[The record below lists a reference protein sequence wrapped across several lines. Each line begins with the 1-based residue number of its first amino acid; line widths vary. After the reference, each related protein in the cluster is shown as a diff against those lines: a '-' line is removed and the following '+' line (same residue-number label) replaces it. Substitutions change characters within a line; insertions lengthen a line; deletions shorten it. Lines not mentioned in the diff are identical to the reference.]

1 MPGTWITFDAPNTS
15 SGPFAADL
23 MILLTDGSLLIHNG
37 YVSNIDTANQWL
49 RLTPDHNGRYESGSW
64 SGEIDMKN
72 ARQWFASGVLKDG
85 RVFAIGGEYSNDPSS
100 PSDSPLGEIFDPVTN
115 SWSPLAKPAGF
126 DFVRGDCNG
135 TVLED
140 GRVLLGG
147 PATSGL
153 PPTWPKRTAIWDP
166 HTNAWV
172 EAGLKFGAVSSTT
185 KKDPFEEETF
195 ALLPKGEVLVPSV
208 RDTPKAQRYVPS
220 LDDWVNCA
228 ASPVKL
234 AITNL
239 SGVGVFETGPTI
251 VLPDGK
257 AFCIGGTGKTAIFT
271 QGPNPTS
278 PGSWVKGPDFPND
291 TSSSPNWPLLTA
303 LDAPAC
309 LLPSGKVVL
318 MAGTTT
324 PDSGDYF
331 SLNPVLLE
339 FDPSSPVS
347 PLPQLAVQP
356 ALPPTNYTWQSF
368 FLLLPTGQLLCSAQ
382 TSTLFLYTPDPA
394 SGSPHASW
402 RPGHI
407 SVPVDMKPGSSY
419 TLSGTQLNG
428 LSQAVCYGD
437 DGGMATNYPIVRLM
451 HPASG
456 QVVYLRSH
464 HFSTMGIA
472 TGHKLPHDRKSCT
485 IDIPSGLAKGKW
497 KLTVIANG
505 IPSESIWVEI
515 GLHVHE
521 HGYEGKIESLVYD
534 SFGDFEAFTVKG
546 FSGEIRKFESR
557 EPHIAELTR
566 RAWQERA
573 RVRVVSEHHH
583 PEHAETIALVA

>member
-1 MPGTWITFDAPNTS
+1 MPGTWITFDVPNTS
-15 SGPFAADL
+15 SGAFAADL

-37 YVSNIDTANQWL
+37 FVLSVDTANQWL
-49 RLTPDHNGRYESGSW
+49 RLTPDQHGKYETGTW
-64 SGEIDMKN
+64 SAEIDMKT

-85 RVFAIGGEYSNDPSS
+85 RVFAVGGEHTNDPLS
-100 PSDSPLGEIFDPVTN
+100 PEDSPLGEIFDPQTN
-115 SWSPLAKPAGF
+115 LWTSLSKPAAF

-147 PATSGL
+147 PATAGA

-166 HTNAWV
+166 HSNAWV
-172 EAGLKFGAVSSTT
+172 EAGLKFGAVATTT

-195 ALLPKGEVLVPSV
+195 ALLPNGEVLVPSV

-220 LDDWVNCA
+220 LDDWVNCP

-234 AITNL
+234 AITTL
-239 SGVGVFETGPTI
+239 KGAEVFETGATI
-251 VLPDGK
+251 VLPSGK
-257 AFCIGGTGKTAIFT
+257 AFAIGGTGRTAIFT
-271 QGPNPTS
+271 PGPSPTS
-278 PGSWVKGPDFPND
+278 PGSWVKGPVFPAD
-291 TSSSPNWPLLTA
+291 TSSSPNWPLLTP

-309 LLPSGKVVL
+309 LLPNGKVVL
-318 MAGTTT
+318 MAGTTS
-324 PDSGDYF
+324 PDGTDFF

-339 FDPSSPVS
+339 FDPGSPATT
-347 PLPQLAVQP
+347 LPQLDVQP
-356 ALPPTNYTWQSF
+356 ALPPTNFTWQSC

-382 TSTLFLYTPDPA
+382 TNTLFLYTPDPGA
-394 SGSPHASW
+394 GSPQPSW

-407 SVPVDMKPGSSY
+407 SVPTNMNPGHSY

-437 DGGMATNYPIVRLM
+437 DAGMSTNYPIVRLT
-451 HPASG
+451 HHATG

-472 TGHKLPHDRKSCT
+472 TGHKLPHDRKSCI
-485 IDIPSGLAKGKW
+485 IDIPSSLPIGKW
-497 KLTVIANG
+497 KLVVIANG

-515 GLHVHE
+515 GLHGHE
-521 HGYEGKIESLVYD
+521 HRFEGKIESLIYD
-534 SFGDFEAFTVKG
+534 SFGDFEAFTVLST
-546 FSGEIRKFESR
+546 SGELRRFDSS
-557 EPHIAELTR
+557 EPRLAELTR

-573 RVRVVSEHHH
+573 RVMIFTESNHSHH
-583 PEHAETIALVA
+583 AASIALLV